1 MTLRRIGQSASLDAR
16 SPGGRLSALY
26 AQWVA
31 ASDAHAGR
39 VRGAHTGA
47 QPATSDELRSLQ
59 REAREAWHLFQSE
72 LVRARLEGVEP
83 RGGGVAPGGD
93 GTPRAVAS

>member
-16 SPGGRLSALY
+16 RPGGQLSALY

-39 VRGAHTGA
+39 IRDAQAGT
-47 QPATSDELRSLQ
+47 QPATAAELRSLQ
-59 REAREAWHLFQSE
+59 RESRDAWHLFQSE
-72 LVRARLEGVEP
+72 LVRARLEGAG
-83 RGGGVAPGGD
+83 RGELATGAEG
-93 GTPRAVAS
+93 PRAAAS